1 MTDGKRTDTETAVE
15 SGRGPVARNRVHCT
29 LTVHP
34 KTLGRLDSL
43 VRQHESSRGRI
54 IDKLVQTMYESYRTG
69 KVLCFHGASCVAG
82 RTDLPEIF

>member
-1 MTDGKRTDTETAVE
+1 MQNELDSDTGSEVSSA
-15 SGRGPVARNRVHCT
+15 RGPVARNRIHCT

-54 IDKLVQTMYESYRTG
+54 VDKLVQSLYQAYHDG
-69 KVLCFHGASCVAG
+69 KVCCIHGASCVAG